1 MYSGP
6 LWSTRVDCM
15 CLVWTN
21 TFWGLVIIYLK
32 SLALKYHVQKWNIH
46 HEGSKKTFFFPIT
59 CWWNN
64 HLEIAHIIAVWLDS
78 FAAYTHKWA
87 GCPGSSKYTIHYV
100 LFVFVKFQ
108 ELLFTKH
115 SFLYFQDF
123 HAVEF
128 SRVTTR
134 SLWVVFHQAGSWKNE
149 QSLLFQGIL
158 ELSQATN
165 FLKEV
170 FDYFFTKKEVWSEQ
184 SLLFQSL

>member
-1 MYSGP
+1 MENS
-6 LWSTRVDCM
+6 S
-15 CLVWTN
+15 
-21 TFWGLVIIYLK
+21 WGVEK
-32 SLALKYHVQKWNIH
+32 NI
-46 HEGSKKTFFFPIT
+46 FFP
-59 CWWNN
+59 
-64 HLEIAHIIAVWLDS
+64 IAHIIAAWLDS

-87 GCPGSSKYTIHYV
+87 GCPGSSKYTIRYV

-108 ELLFTKH
+108 ELFFTKH

-134 SLWVVFHQAGSWKNE
+134 SLWVVFHKAGSWKNE